1 MTIYAL
7 ASGSGISG
15 VAVIRVSGDN
25 VKRIIRLLTGKEL
38 PSPRVATLRKIN
50 NINTSELIDEGI
62 IIGCPGPE
70 SYTGEDMAEFH
81 VHGGKAVI
89 LAIQNQI
96 SKIENCRLA
105 EPGEFTK
112 LAFQNGKINLLK
124 AESIADLISAETEIQ
139 RLQAVKIMQG
149 KSSDKFNELRE
160 KLIKILSYVEA
171 KIDFPDEDLPED
183 KIKQIRNNSSKVLY
197 EIIKILNDQKVGEI
211 VREGFKI
218 AIVGP
223 TNAGK
228 SSLLNN
234 LANREVAIVSEIA
247 GTTRDVIETHLN
259 IDGYPVVI
267 SDTAGIR
274 ESKDEIEKKGIKLS
288 LKKAEKA
295 DLKLV
300 VVDARNVDLRGFLND
315 LLKDNAILVVNKS
328 DLLKEKLH
336 SQITK
341 FKHVLISLKKNSNI
355 EKLISEIKNNLKDK
369 FIFDEDIL
377 ITRERHRQHL
387 MQCSDH
393 LKSFLQKNDKKDFDK
408 AAEDL
413 RLATRHLGMIVGK
426 VDIEEILGR
435 IFNDFCI
442 GK

>member
-25 VKRIIRLLTGKEL
+25 VKRVIKLLTGKEL

-62 IIGCPGPE
+62 IIWFPGPE

-300 VVDARNVDLRGFLND
+300 VVDARKIDLSGSLND

-426 VDIEEILGR
+426 VDVEEILGS